1 PKAARPVDS
10 ISFFKELTPGGEPH
24 GVSSFQF
31 PIMIIVRSYCA
42 ARFPKSSRMPAQTR
56 GPPCHVL
63 YFTPTSRLCKP
74 IRGFFFI
81 PRKRPQRIAHAVLLS
96 KQLIYLPILQGNP

>member
-1 PKAARPVDS
+1 EDAAQGGASCRFN
-10 ISFFKELTPGGEPH
+10 FFIKELTPGGEPH

-56 GPPCHVL
+56 AALSRPLL
-63 YFTPTSRLCKP
+63 YTDFAALQADLVFFSRK
-74 IRGFFFI
+74 
-81 PRKRPQRIAHAVLLS
+81 
-96 KQLIYLPILQGNP
+96 GNIEMS